1 MAFSIM
7 LLACTE
13 CALRDEAP
21 SKAALVVLL
30 LPTLRLWS
38 PRVDGVGG
46 CADSVGGDCTGIFS
60 VLSVSC
66 IDLGAVIVGFKAG
79 ARC

>member
-1 MAFSIM
+1 MM
-7 LLACTE
+7 RLACTE

-30 LPTLRLWS
+30 LPVLRLWS
-38 PRVDGVGG
+38 PAIDGVGG
-46 CADSVGGDCTGIFS
+46 CAGSDGGDCTGSFS
-60 VLSVSC
+60 FLSVSC
-66 IDLGAVIVGFKAG
+66 VGLVAAIVGFNAG

>member
-1 MAFSIM
+1 MM

-30 LPTLRLWS
+30 PALRLWS

-46 CADSVGGDCTGIFS
+46 CADSVGGDFIGIFS

-66 IDLGAVIVGFKAG
+66 IDLGAAIAGFNAG